1 MEEKIKLLK
10 EKLEKFDTLDILGM
24 ISNCFLVLGQNGEDI
39 SKESNL
45 LAKTE
50 LISPQRQL
58 LYLAGLLVSTDYKS
72 DGNEPIEGENWFKE
86 IEKDVQNIAFDYI
99 KNFFNMARVNEEKIS
114 HQSMV
119 SMGDFTSYFDMGI
132 LRYPE
137 QTIKLMRKL
146 YKDFDSE
153 LFQLTGLELEEYI
166 SFYQLV
172 YDEVNESMNM
182 FVKVFEEI
190 NTFLQSLE
198 LNSSNIEGE
207 YAKISELNL
216 SEATEKLRNAEENI
230 NIITYARIKEKFG
243 KAKAKI
249 LLDRFSL
256 KREKRNFLYYNED
269 NPFEDKPLCQVED
282 GAKLFVINPDFVL
295 NAIYKNIT
303 EMLENNTN
311 TFVDK
316 YRKKKAKLVEEL
328 FCDLLKK
335 ILGKRVKIHKSVC
348 EERGTKEHDI
358 LVEFENYILIAEV
371 KASKVRKPLFNP
383 DKSFKR
389 IKDHFDSDAGIGG
402 AYQQSILLKKFIES
416 NDEIDLFEDRVKKF
430 KITDVNNKKILPIV
444 LTLNQFGYIAL
455 NINELLNK
463 EEGQPYPW
471 VCNWHDLDNIS
482 EVLTYLNKEPKDFIN
497 YLIWRIKNYERVI
510 ASDELDVFEMFIM
523 DEIPV
528 LKNKKLFIPP
538 DGPSLVDKI
547 YFEKEGIP
555 YDFPIK
561 AELLIRRK
569 QKMGRNKP
577 CPCGSGY
584 KFKKCCLGKGIYD

>member
-24 ISNCFLVLGQNGEDI
+24 ISNRFLVLGQNGEDI
-39 SKESNL
+39 ARESDL
-45 LAKTE
+45 LSKTE
-50 LISPQRQL
+50 LMSPQRQL
-58 LYLAGLLVSTDYKS
+58 MYLAGLLVSTDYKS
-72 DGNEPIEGENWFKE
+72 QGNEPAKCENWFKK
-86 IEKDVQNIAFDYI
+86 IENDVQDITFDYI
-99 KNFFNMARVNEEKIS
+99 NNFFEASMVDEEKIS

-172 YDEVNESMNM
+172 YDEVNESMNK
-182 FVKVFEEI
+182 FVKVLEEI
-190 NTFLQSLE
+190 KIFLQLSE
-198 LNSSNIEGE
+198 LNSSNLEFIP
-207 YAKISELNL
+207 SEVR
-216 SEATEKLRNAEENI
+216 EKLRNVEKNI
-230 NIITYARIKEKFG
+230 DIITYARIKDVFG
-243 KAKAKI
+243 EVKANL
-249 LLDRFSL
+249 LLDKFSL
-256 KREKRNFLYYNED
+256 KREKRNFLYYNGD
-269 NPFEDKPLCQVED
+269 NPFEKQPLCQVED

-295 NAIYKNIT
+295 NAIYKYIT
-303 EMLENNTN
+303 EVLENNTN
-311 TFVDK
+311 TFADR
-316 YRKKKAKLVEEL
+316 YRKKKAELVEEL

-335 ILGKRVKIHKSVC
+335 ILGKKAKIHKSVC
-348 EERGTKEHDI
+348 EEFGTKEHDI
-358 LVEFENYILIAEV
+358 LVEFEDYILIVEV
-371 KASKVRKPLFNP
+371 KASKVREPLFNP
-383 DKSFKR
+383 YKSFKR
-389 IKDHFDSDAGIGG
+389 IKNHFDSDVGIGG
-402 AYQQSILLKKFIES
+402 AYKQSIMLKKFIES

-430 KITDVNNKKILPIV
+430 KITNVNNKKILPIV

-528 LKNKKLFIPP
+528 VKNEILFFAP

-547 YFEKEGIP
+547 YFEKKGIP

-561 AELLIRRK
+561 AELIHRK
-569 QKMGRNKP
+569 QKIGRNKP

>member
-1 MEEKIKLLK
+1 MMEEKIKLLK

-24 ISNCFLVLGQNGEDI
+24 ISNRFLVLGQNGEDI
-39 SKESNL
+39 AKESNL

-72 DGNEPIEGENWFKE
+72 DGNEPIEGENWFKK
-86 IEKDVQNIAFDYI
+86 IEKDIQNITCDYI

-153 LFQLTGLELEEYI
+153 LFRLTGLELEEYI

-172 YDEVNESMNM
+172 YDEVNESMNK

-230 NIITYARIKEKFG
+230 NIITYARIKDVFG
-243 KAKAKI
+243 EVKANL
-249 LLDRFSL
+249 LLDKFSL

-335 ILGKRVKIHKSVC
+335 ILGKRAKIHKSVC

-416 NDEIDLFEDRVKKF
+416 NDEIDLLEDRVKKF

-510 ASDELDVFEMFIM
+510 ASDELDVFEMFM
-523 DEIPV
+523 MKEIPIV
-528 LKNKKLFIPP
+528 KNEILSFPP

-547 YFEKEGIP
+547 YFEKEGIS

-561 AELLIRRK
+561 AELIRRK
-569 QKMGRNKP
+569 QKIGRNKP

>member
-24 ISNCFLVLGQNGEDI
+24 ISNRFLVLGQNGEDI
-39 SKESNL
+39 AKESNL

-72 DGNEPIEGENWFKE
+72 DGNEPIEGENWFKK
-86 IEKDVQNIAFDYI
+86 IENDVQDITFDYI
-99 KNFFNMARVNEEKIS
+99 KNFLKVAMVDEEKIA
-114 HQSMV
+114 HQGMV

-172 YDEVNESMNM
+172 DYEVNESMNK
-182 FVKVFEEI
+182 FVKVLEEI
-190 NTFLQSLE
+190 KIFLQLSE
-198 LNSSNIEGE
+198 LNSSNLEFIP
-207 YAKISELNL
+207 SEVR
-216 SEATEKLRNAEENI
+216 EKLRNVEKNI
-230 NIITYARIKEKFG
+230 DIITYARIKDVFG
-243 KAKAKI
+243 EVKANL
-249 LLDRFSL
+249 LLDKFSL

-335 ILGKRVKIHKSVC
+335 ILGKRAKIHKSVC

-482 EVLTYLNKEPKDFIN
+482 EVLTYLNTEPKDFIE
-497 YLIWRIKNYERVI
+497 YLIWRIENHEKMIV
-510 ASDELDVFEMFIM
+510 SDELEVFEIFMMNKMHI
-523 DEIPV
+523 V
-528 LKNKKLFIPP
+528 KNKELYFGS
-538 DGPSLVDKI
+538 DGTNLVDKI
-547 YFEKEGIP
+547 YFEKQGIP

-561 AELLIRRK
+561 AELIRRK
-569 QKMGRNKP
+569 QKIGRNKP

-584 KFKKCCLGKGIYD
+584 KFKKCCIGKGIYD